1 MNNQYQI
8 FTDKELIE
16 ILSLS
21 PAATAVYSTEEI
33 IIQTAN
39 NAMLNF
45 WGKNK
50 DVIGKP
56 LEVAVPELQGQ
67 QFIELLKNVWNTGIT
82 YQAFDT
88 ATQLPAE
95 GNIQTF
101 YYDFTCRA
109 LKNEAGAVYCILHTA
124 TDVTERNQHRQ
135 AMARARELT
144 GALEN
149 EQALNE
155 ELMAANEELFAT
167 NEEMH
172 NMQQSLS
179 ELNDEL
185 EKRVA
190 ARVKDLTESK
200 KLLNEILHQLP
211 APVAVLSGA
220 NQVIELTNASI
231 LSFWNKTREE
241 VTGRPMLEVF
251 PELQYQPF
259 PGQWKQVLETGN
271 PIANREK
278 PVVFN
283 KEEGPRQYYVDYYY
297 QPLTDYNGH
306 RTSIMA
312 TVIDVTDKVESRQQ
326 LEENQIKLLDLNDE
340 LSTMNEE
347 MAATN
352 EELIT
357 TNEELAGTR
366 EDLLKTVREVEKSEA
381 RFRFLVQQAPTAICI
396 LNGPE
401 LIIES
406 VNDMMLTIL
415 GKSPEITGKK
425 YAEVLPEFK
434 TQPYLQLLNEVF
446 ATGKPYFGN
455 EEPTTFEQNGYLR
468 IGYYNFIFQPVQN
481 EQGLTTTIMI
491 VATDVT
497 EQVISRKQ
505 LQRAEGMLRLSIE
518 AANVG
523 TWFLNNKTREF
534 FVSAQLKELFG
545 YQAGDE
551 ISYMDAIAHIP
562 ESHRSDVL
570 KAMGSATV
578 SDTHYNI
585 EFPIIAN
592 GDGNLRW
599 VKALG
604 KIETENGGAMSHF
617 SGVIM
622 DITEQKEDE
631 LRKNDFI
638 GMVSHELKT
647 PLTSL
652 NGYTQILQ
660 QKALKTG
667 DRFTISALEKVT
679 SQIKKMTSLI
689 NGFLNISRLE
699 SGKIH
704 LQKEYFYLDELVNE
718 LIEETRLTSSSHQIS
733 PSVSEHVRI
742 YADRDKIGSVISNL
756 LSNAVKY
763 SPQAKDIEVFCE
775 LKNGQVRFSVKDHG
789 MGIKPHDL
797 EKLFDR
803 FYRVEGSENQH
814 ISGFGIGLYLSAEI
828 IERHD
833 GNIAVTSEIGKGST
847 FYFNLPV
854 TENE

>member
-21 PAATAVYSTEEI
+21 PAATAIYTTGEL

-39 NAMLNF
+39 NAMLSF

-50 DVIGKP
+50 DIIGMS
-56 LEVAVPELQGQ
+56 LEEAVPELKGQ
-67 QFIELLKNVWNTGIT
+67 RFIQLLKNVWSTGISH
-82 YQAFDT
+82 QAFDT
-88 ATQLPAE
+88 PTQLAAE
-95 GNIQTF
+95 GRIQTF
-101 YYDFTCRA
+101 YYDFTYRA
-109 LKNEAGAVYCILHTA
+109 LKKESGEIYCILHTA
-124 TDVTERNQHRQ
+124 TDVTERNLNRQ
-135 AMARARELT
+135 AMAQARELT

-155 ELMAANEELFAT
+155 ELTTANEELNAT

-172 NMQQSLS
+172 NMQISLL
-179 ELNDEL
+179 ELNNEL
-185 EKRVA
+185 EQRVA
-190 ARVKDLTESK
+190 ARVKDLAQSK
-200 KLLNEILHQLP
+200 KLLDEILHQLP

-231 LSFWNKTREE
+231 LSFWNKNRED
-241 VTGRPMLEVF
+241 VIGRPMLEVF
-251 PELQYQPF
+251 PELKSQPF
-259 PGQWKQVLETGN
+259 PGQWKQVLETGI

-278 PVVFN
+278 PVIFN
-283 KEEGPRQYYVDYYY
+283 KLDGPHQYYVDYYY
-297 QPLTDYNGH
+297 QPLTDYNGN

-312 TVIDVTDKVESRQQ
+312 TVIDVTDKVLSRQQ

-357 TNEELAGTR
+357 INEELAKTR
-366 EDLLKTVREVEKSEA
+366 ENLLRTIIEVEKSEA
-381 RFRFLVQQAPTAICI
+381 RFRSLVQQAPTAICI

-406 VNDMMLTIL
+406 VNDMMLNML
-415 GKSPEITGKK
+415 GKPSDIIGKK
-425 YAEVLPEFK
+425 YAQALPELK
-434 TQPYLQLLNEVF
+434 TQPYLQLLDEVF
-446 ATGKPYFGN
+446 KTGKPYLGN
-455 EEPTTFEQNGYLR
+455 EALTTFEQDGELKT
-468 IGYYNFIFQPVQN
+468 GYYNFIFQPIQN
-481 EQGLTTTIMI
+481 EQRITTTIMI

-497 EQVISRKQ
+497 EQVLSRKQ
-505 LQRAEGMLRLSIE
+505 LQRTEGMLRLSIE

-523 TWFLNNKTREF
+523 TWFLNNKTKEF
-534 FVSAQLKELFG
+534 FVSPQLKELFG
-545 YQAGDE
+545 YQASDE
-551 ISYMDAIAHIP
+551 LTYMDAIAHIP
-562 ESHRSDVL
+562 ESHRGDVI
-570 KAMGSATV
+570 KAMGSTTENDA
-578 SDTHYNI
+578 HYNI
-585 EFPIIAN
+585 EFPIMDN
-592 GDGNLRW
+592 GNENLRW

-604 KIETENGGAMSHF
+604 KIETENGRTLSHF

-660 QKALKTG
+660 QKAKKTG

-679 SQIKKMTSLI
+679 TQIKKMTSLI

-704 LQKEYFYLDELVNE
+704 LQKDYFYLDEL
-718 LIEETRLTSSSHQIS
+718 IEELVEESKLTSTGHQIHT
-733 PSVSEHVRI
+733 PVSEHIKI

-763 SPQAKDIEVFCE
+763 SPQAKNIEVFCE
-775 LKNGQVRFSVKDHG
+775 RKGDQAQFSVKDQG
-789 MGIKPHDL
+789 IGIKPHDL

-803 FYRVEGSENQH
+803 FYRVEGNQNQN

-828 IERHD
+828 IERHE
-833 GNIAVTSEIGKGST
+833 GKISVSSEIGKGSI
-847 FYFNLPV
+847 FYFTLPV
-854 TENE
+854 TEN